1 MAEKSSTMCR
11 IPISATFRIIDGK
24 PIMIEAEYRD
34 IPVDAIARY
43 LIEKVGITP
52 IFGGGD
58 SD

>member
-1 MAEKSSTMCR
+1 MAEEKETMCR
-11 IPISATFRIIDGK
+11 IPISATFRIVDGEAV
-24 PIMIEAEYRD
+24 MTEAEYRD
-34 IPVDAIARY
+34 IPADAIARY

>member
-1 MAEKSSTMCR
+1 MENKDVCR
-11 IPISATFRIIDGK
+11 IPISATFRIIDGE

-34 IPVDAIARY
+34 IPADAIARY